1 MFNVEFLHVLREHE
15 LTRALPHLAARA
27 RVLEIGGGTGYQA
40 RRLAEAGF
48 DVASID
54 LEGSN
59 YAREQVFPVTVYD
72 GRSIPF
78 PDASFDVV
86 FSSNVLEHVVDI
98 EGLIREVVRVLRPGG
113 RCVHI
118 LPTGTWRLW
127 TNIAHYVEMAQQI
140 VLQLPRLLPRGLS
153 RGLSRGEAARWL
165 AEMKRLVG
173 ILQGYAIV
181 PRHGERGNAIS
192 ELWLFSR
199 RRWLAM
205 FRAAGYEVDEVIPL
219 GLFYTGHM
227 VLGPR
232 LPMAARERLARV
244 LGSACVLYA
253 LHPKG

>member
-1 MFNVEFLHVLREHE
+1 MAAQTILYVGRSSADRSRGTLFNVEFSRPARAW
-15 LTRALPHLAARA
+15 LTGRCPIAARA

-54 LEGSN
+54 LETSN
-59 YAREQVFPVTVYD
+59 YVREQVFPVTVYD

-98 EGLIREVVRVLRPGG
+98 EALLREIERVLRPGG

-127 TNIAHYVEMAQQI
+127 TNIAHYVEMAQRI

-153 RGLSRGEAARWL
+153 RAEAARWL
-165 AEMKRLVG
+165 TETKRLVG
-173 ILQGYAIV
+173 IMRATQ
-181 PRHGERGNAIS
+181 S
-192 ELWLFSR
+192 SR
-199 RRWLAM
+199 VTASAATRSPSCGSS
-205 FRAAGYEVDEVIPL
+205 AAGAGWL
-219 GLFYTGHM
+219 C
-227 VLGPR
+227 
-232 LPMAARERLARV
+232 
-244 LGSACVLYA
+244 SAQPA
-253 LHPKG
+253 TRSTK